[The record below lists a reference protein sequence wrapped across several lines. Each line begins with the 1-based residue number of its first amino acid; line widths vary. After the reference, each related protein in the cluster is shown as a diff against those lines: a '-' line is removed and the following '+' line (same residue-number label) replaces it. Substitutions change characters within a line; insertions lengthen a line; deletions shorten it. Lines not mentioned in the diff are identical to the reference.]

1 MKLTNN
7 IAKMTI
13 PSIVFLLTVI
23 GCGSVL
29 SQTRSLKHGVIVV
42 NGTTYDVRIMD
53 GHDDIYVHNDSAYDK
68 KRALF
73 NHEAGATIIPE
84 HFIEIN
90 TKKLLE
96 IKRKFYP
103 STFSRVRVT
112 AILTKD
118 GKLIGME
125 YALPKSPAITERQFR
140 TLDSEIRRHLKI
152 SIVFPTERVKNQ
164 KYDGYTTKTVL
175 LY

>member
-1 MKLTNN
+1 MLATSFGNN
-7 IAKMTI
+7 VA
-13 PSIVFLLTVI
+13 
-23 GCGSVL
+23 L
-29 SQTRSLKHGVIVV
+29 SQNRLLKHGKMKV
-42 NGTTYDVRIMD
+42 NGITYDVTISD
-53 GHDDIYVHNDSAYDK
+53 EYNHTYVEEGFLHEK

-90 TKKLLE
+90 TSKLLQ

-103 STFSRVRVT
+103 STRSRVRVT
-112 AILTKD
+112 AILTKE

-125 YALPKSPAITERQFR
+125 YALPKSPMITEKRFK
-140 TLDSEIRRHLKI
+140 TLDAEIRRHLKI